1 MVCKTCFRF
10 LVTPQLTPDF
20 HHSVTV
26 LPLPFRR
33 SAVVEFCKNYVRK
46 FRSVTALNSKKVR
59 NGSGN
64 NNGVRKRLTGTAK
77 RQRKNGNGMV
87 ETGH

>member
-1 MVCKTCFRF
+1 MPG
-10 LVTPQLTPDF
+10 L
-20 HHSVTV
+20 HHSVAV

-33 SAVVEFCKNYVRK
+33 CKIPLMCKNYVRK
-46 FRSVTALNSKKVR
+46 FRSVTAVNGKKIR

-64 NNGVRKRLTGTAK
+64 GNRNGVRKRRRLTGTAK

-87 ETGH
+87 QTGH